1 MLFSDVSAR
10 KRACLRTDTNL
21 EQVVRRSTA
30 NGGVIGGAAVFE
42 GRESSRLFR
51 PGAHPCRR
59 TDDRSQP
66 AQVPKPRSTAAVQ
79 NGLQIYLRQ
88 INESRLLTGDEE
100 KALARR
106 IINDNDPEARE
117 RMVRS
122 NLRLVVNIAKH
133 YVNRGLSLPDL
144 IEEGNIGLLKAVEGF
159 DPENGSRF
167 STYASWWIKQAIKR
181 ALINSVQ
188 PIHIPAYMVEMM
200 SKLKYATREMED
212 QLGRLP
218 TTAEL
223 SAYMKLTP
231 KKLNIIKKAVKAYN
245 SPTQSGSDDG
255 ELTINELVAD
265 LHNPTPDQEVCDTD
279 ELRRLSELLD
289 EIDERAAKILK
300 LRYGLEGEDPMTL
313 KEIGERIGLT
323 RERVRQIEHEALN
336 KLREAMSLEG

>member
-1 MLFSDVSAR
+1 MSSA
-10 KRACLRTDTNL
+10 A
-21 EQVVRRSTA
+21 
-30 NGGVIGGAAVFE
+30 I
-42 GRESSRLFR
+42 
-51 PGAHPCRR
+51 
-59 TDDRSQP
+59 
-66 AQVPKPRSTAAVQ
+66 Q

-88 INESRLLTGDEE
+88 INESRLLTADEE

-106 IINDNDPEARE
+106 IIADNDPEARE

-159 DPENGSRF
+159 DPDNGARF

-200 SKLKYATREMED
+200 TKLKIAMRELED
-212 QLGRLP
+212 QLGRTP
-218 TTAEL
+218 STAEL
-223 SAYMKLTP
+223 SAHLKVSP

-265 LHNPTPDQEVCDTD
+265 THNPTPDEQVCDTD
-279 ELRRLSELLD
+279 QLRHLDQLLD
-289 EIDERAAKILK
+289 QIDERSATILK

-323 RERVRQIEHEALN
+323 RERVRQIEHEALS
-336 KLREAMSLEG
+336 KLKDAMNEGMHE

>member
-1 MLFSDVSAR
+1 M
-10 KRACLRTDTNL
+10 
-21 EQVVRRSTA
+21 
-30 NGGVIGGAAVFE
+30 
-42 GRESSRLFR
+42 SS
-51 PGAHPCRR
+51 
-59 TDDRSQP
+59 
-66 AQVPKPRSTAAVQ
+66 AAVQ
-79 NGLQIYLRQ
+79 SGLQLYLRQ
-88 INESRLLTGDEE
+88 INESRLLTADEE

-106 IINDNDPEARE
+106 IIHQNDPEARE

-200 SKLKYATREMED
+200 SKLKAGTRELED
-212 QLGRLP
+212 VLGRLP

-223 SAYMKLTP
+223 SAHMKLSP
-231 KKLNIIKKAVKAYN
+231 KKLNIIRKAVKAYN

-265 LHNPTPDQEVCDTD
+265 SHNPTPAQLVTDRD
-279 ELRRLSELLD
+279 ELKQLERLLD
-289 EIDERAAKILK
+289 EIDERAARILK

-336 KLREAMSLEG
+336 RLRDAMTVEA

>member
-1 MLFSDVSAR
+1 MA
-10 KRACLRTDTNL
+10 
-21 EQVVRRSTA
+21 
-30 NGGVIGGAAVFE
+30 
-42 GRESSRLFR
+42 
-51 PGAHPCRR
+51 
-59 TDDRSQP
+59 
-66 AQVPKPRSTAAVQ
+66 TAAVQ
-79 NGLQIYLRQ
+79 SELQLYLRQ
-88 INESRLLTGDEE
+88 INQSKLLTADEE

-106 IINDNDPEARE
+106 IIHQNDPEARE

-159 DPENGSRF
+159 DPENGCRF

-200 SKLKYATREMED
+200 SKLKIANRELED
-212 QLGRLP
+212 HLGRLP
-218 TTAEL
+218 TIDEL
-223 SAYMKLTP
+223 SAHMKLSP
-231 KKLNIIKKAVKAYN
+231 KKLKIIRKAVKAYN

-265 LHNPTPDQEVCDTD
+265 MHNPSPDQQVCDCD
-279 ELRRLSELLD
+279 ELRRLGELLE

-313 KEIGERIGLT
+313 KEIGTRIGLT
-323 RERVRQIEHEALN
+323 RERVRQIEHEALS
-336 KLREAMSLEG
+336 KLKDVMSGV

>member
-1 MLFSDVSAR
+1 MATVS
-10 KRACLRTDTNL
+10 
-21 EQVVRRSTA
+21 
-30 NGGVIGGAAVFE
+30 
-42 GRESSRLFR
+42 
-51 PGAHPCRR
+51 
-59 TDDRSQP
+59 
-66 AQVPKPRSTAAVQ
+66 VQ
-79 NGLQIYLRQ
+79 SGLQLYLRQ
-88 INESRLLTGDEE
+88 INETRLLTADAE

-106 IINDNDPEARE
+106 ILQHNDPEARE
-117 RMVRS
+117 RMVRA

-133 YVNRGLSLPDL
+133 YVNRGLTLPDL

-159 DPENGSRF
+159 DPENGCRF

-200 SKLKYATREMED
+200 SKLKIAMRELED
-212 QLGRLP
+212 ELGRLP
-218 TTAEL
+218 TTDEL
-223 SAYMKLTP
+223 SAHMKLSP
-231 KKLNIIKKAVKAYN
+231 KKLRIIRKAVKAYN

-265 LHNPTPDQEVCDTD
+265 THNPGPEKQVCDTD
-279 ELRRLSELLD
+279 ELRRLGQLLE

-313 KEIGERIGLT
+313 KEIGQRIGLT

-336 KLREAMSLEG
+336 KLKEAMMAGV